1 MIWRRLSSFV
11 SARRRWFIGIPAVLL
26 VAGLMVFARFARLS
40 HEYHDRGVRALSR
53 DDVPE
58 AIAWFQKSA
67 AIVLPVLGWHED
79 SRDRLRSIRD
89 EQAVAHPEWSRMA
102 VIALGAVSPDGA
114 SPGGVSVRRDRE
126 PDPWLRFFS
135 GVCFVA
141 FLGSMF
147 LLIFKGFTREL
158 TLRLPQARLFGAG
171 SIVFF
176 VAWAF
181 LVRYA

>member
-1 MIWRRLSSFV
+1 VIWRRLFSFIL
-11 SARRRWFIGIPAVLL
+11 ARRRWFLGIPAVLL
-26 VAGLMVFARFARLS
+26 VAALMVYARFAWLS
-40 HEYHDRGVRALSR
+40 HEYHERGVRALAR

-58 AIAWFQKSA
+58 AVAWFQKSA
-67 AIVLPVLGWHED
+67 TIVLPGLGWHED
-79 SRDRLRSIRD
+79 ARDRLRSIRD
-89 EQAVAHPEWSRMA
+89 EHAVSRPEWSRMA
-102 VIALGAVSPDGA
+102 VIALGPEPAGA
-114 SPGGVSVRRDRE
+114 SPSSGAAPSSGA
-126 PDPWLRFFS
+126 DPWLRFLS

-158 TLRLPQARLFGAG
+158 TLLLPQARLFGAG

-176 VAWAF
+176 AAWAF